1 MNNDAL
7 RQLYER
13 YSREIYLYLLSLC
26 KDGRLAEDLMQE
38 TFLKALLSLD
48 ETHAN
53 LRAWLYTVARN
64 LFYDGARRRKLE
76 QSLTESM
83 LSDAPQDPDELL
95 EMQGFDEERYPHLS
109 LFSLAQETHP
119 DTDYASEELMR
130 EHIASL
136 LSYCADN
143 REGMK
148 LFYSAGDIDELLD
161 GCRASADYIREN
173 GFSVYG
179 IVFIGDKEQIENVYG
194 LDNVAYM
201 YSEELD

>member
-76 QSLTESM
+76 QSLMESM

-95 EMQGFDEERYPHLS
+95 EMKLRNEKLREAIMRLEPRKREVIVLQY
-109 LFSLAQETHP
+109 FSGMSVKEIAIVMRI
-119 DTDYASEELMR
+119 SEENVRVLAYR
-130 EHIASL
+130 AKKELKKSL
-136 LSYCADN
+136 
-143 REGMK
+143 
-148 LFYSAGDIDELLD
+148 
-161 GCRASADYIREN
+161 
-173 GFSVYG
+173 
-179 IVFIGDKEQIENVYG
+179 
-194 LDNVAYM
+194 
-201 YSEELD
+201 EEPHEIQ